1 MIQLAMQ
8 TGQSLATPGMRLAS
22 ILPCILMVS
31 SCYNS
36 SKGAK
41 SDENRNP
48 GVRLTV
54 LLAFDIIYR
63 NLSTQGLSA
72 LLDLELRGS
81 HCLVLD
87 DPFGLG

>member
-8 TGQSLATPGMRLAS
+8 TGQSLATPGMRLYSA
-22 ILPCILMVS
+22 LYMVS

-48 GVRLTV
+48 GVPLTV
-54 LLAFDIIYR
+54 LLTFYIIYR

-81 HCLVLD
+81 HGLVLD